1 MVHLNSEGILKQG
14 WEIQALDFLPDDLLL
29 RTRLRKKTGGGNEKE
44 TLPQISNHG
53 LIFVCCCFLQRKVT
67 FVFTLDHSGRK

>member
-29 RTRLRKKTGGGNEKE
+29 RTRLRKKTGGGE
-44 TLPQISNHG
+44 
-53 LIFVCCCFLQRKVT
+53 
-67 FVFTLDHSGRK
+67 